1 MKKNI
6 LIIVL
11 AVILA
16 SCTSKGG
23 DKENNAKIEATKA
36 KLEKLQAERN
46 TIDKEI
52 AALEEE
58 LNKAGIAAKVTEV
71 NIKFIEIQPA
81 EFKNYIEVQG
91 KVDGEENTE
100 VVSQSPG
107 VVTAIFVK
115 EGDRVRKGQILA
127 ELDSKVMLQNMEQM
141 KTQLQFATNLYNKQK
156 NLWDK
161 NIGSEVQYLTA
172 KNNKESLE
180 NNLATLK
187 DQIALTKY
195 TSTINGTVEAIPFK
209 VGQMVSPGVPGGSIR
224 VVNMSGI
231 KVQADIAEAYAA
243 RVKAGNDV
251 IVSFP
256 DFGKEFTSKVSFA
269 SHYIDPINRAFRVE
283 SKLSSG
289 DMEFRANMIAHLKI
303 NDYTNKQA
311 MVIPVNLIQ
320 KTMDGQFVMIAV
332 PQGDGFV
339 AAKRDVTVGA
349 TYNGNA
355 EVTSGL
361 TAGDKVITA
370 GYSGLKE
377 GAVLKF

>member
-36 KLEKLQAERN
+36 KLEKLQTQRN
-46 TIDKEI
+46 TLDNEI

-58 LNKAGIAAKVTEV
+58 LSKAGVVAKVSEV
-71 NIKFIEIQPA
+71 NIKVIEIQPG

-127 ELDSKVMLQNMEQM
+127 ELDSKVMLQNMEQL

-180 NNLATLK
+180 NNIATLK
-187 DQIALTKY
+187 DQIALTRF

-209 VGQMVSPGVPGGSIR
+209 VGQMVSPGMPGGSIR

-243 RVKAGNDV
+243 RVKTGNDV
-251 IVSFP
+251 IISFP

-269 SHYIDPINRAFRVE
+269 SRYIDPVNRAFRVE

-332 PQGDGFV
+332 AKGEGFV
-339 AAKRDVTVGA
+339 AAKRDVVVGA

>member
-36 KLEKLQAERN
+36 KLEKLQTQRN
-46 TIDKEI
+46 TLDNEI

-58 LNKAGIAAKVTEV
+58 LSKAGVVVKISEV
-71 NIKFIEIQPA
+71 NIKVIEIQPG

-115 EGDRVRKGQILA
+115 EGDRVRKGQVLA
-127 ELDSKVMLQNMEQM
+127 ELDSKVMLQNMEQL

-180 NNLATLK
+180 NNIATLK
-187 DQIALTKY
+187 DQIALTRF

-209 VGQMVSPGVPGGSIR
+209 VGQMVSPGMPGGSIR

-243 RVKAGNDV
+243 RVKTGNDV
-251 IVSFP
+251 IISFP

-269 SHYIDPINRAFRVE
+269 SRYIDPVNRAFRVE

-332 PQGDGFV
+332 AKGEGFV
-339 AAKRDVTVGA
+339 AAKRDVVVGA

>member
-36 KLEKLQAERN
+36 KLEKLQTQRN
-46 TIDKEI
+46 TLDNEI

-58 LNKAGIAAKVTEV
+58 LSKAGVVVKISEV
-71 NIKFIEIQPA
+71 NIKVIEIQPG

-127 ELDSKVMLQNMEQM
+127 ELDSKVMLQNMEQL

-180 NNLATLK
+180 NNIATLK
-187 DQIALTKY
+187 DQIALTRF

-209 VGQMVSPGVPGGSIR
+209 VGQMVSPGMPGGSIR

-243 RVKAGNDV
+243 RVKTGNDV

-269 SHYIDPINRAFRVE
+269 SRYIDPVNRAFRVE

-332 PQGDGFV
+332 AKGEGFV
-339 AAKRDVTVGA
+339 AAKRDVVVGA

>member
-36 KLEKLQAERN
+36 KLEKLQTQRN
-46 TIDKEI
+46 TLDKEI

-58 LNKAGIAAKVTEV
+58 LSKAGVVVKISEV
-71 NIKFIEIQPA
+71 NIKVIEIQPG

-127 ELDSKVMLQNMEQM
+127 ELDSKVMLQNMEQL

-180 NNLATLK
+180 NNIATLK
-187 DQIALTKY
+187 DQIALTRF

-209 VGQMVSPGVPGGSIR
+209 VGQMVSPGMPGGSIR

-243 RVKAGNDV
+243 RVKTGNDV
-251 IVSFP
+251 IISFP

-269 SHYIDPINRAFRVE
+269 SRYIDPVNRAFRVE

-332 PQGDGFV
+332 AKGEGFV
-339 AAKRDVTVGA
+339 AAKRDVVVGA